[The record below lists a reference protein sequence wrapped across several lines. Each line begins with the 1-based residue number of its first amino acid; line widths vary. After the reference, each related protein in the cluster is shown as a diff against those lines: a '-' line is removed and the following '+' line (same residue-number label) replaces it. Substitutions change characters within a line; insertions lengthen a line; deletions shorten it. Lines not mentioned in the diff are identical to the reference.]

1 MKILVKSKGEN
12 NHSETKT
19 THYIMGDMQREKD
32 CIVLYVSM
40 LGITKLISANWI
52 VLGSYIWSW
61 EYAIF
66 KNNIPILCLLLGTF
80 SGCCSYEMAIFGM
93 KDRQTCQNHIS
104 TTFGQKFSFRGINM
118 QTKDLVI
125 IYESEREVFK

>member
-1 MKILVKSKGEN
+1 MS
-12 NHSETKT
+12 T
-19 THYIMGDMQREKD
+19 Y
-32 CIVLYVSM
+32 
-40 LGITKLISANWI
+40 
-52 VLGSYIWSW
+52 
-61 EYAIF
+61 
-66 KNNIPILCLLLGTF
+66 LGTF
-80 SGCCSYEMAIFGM
+80 SACCSSEMAIFGM